1 MLLVAA
7 LILPEKAVIHLRLEL
22 RLLAGDVSRVGS
34 IGDLLGGVTCGR
46 LVRVLAL

>member
-1 MLLVAA
+1 MLLVAT

-22 RLLAGDVSRVGS
+22 RLLARDESWVGS
-34 IGDLLGGVTCGR
+34 ISDLLSGVSCG